1 MDKLKEIEI
10 IKVAMFNYL
19 TNQEETLRLLQES
32 GKDASGLIGLI
43 EWRRDTAD
51 VYSKVCEKYWN
62 LKWQRD
68 EESEEDM
75 V

>member
-32 GKDASGLIGLI
+32 GKDASGLI

-68 EESEEDM
+68 EESEEDT